1 MLYYDLNCFIG
12 IEGSIVM
19 LKSAIYCNVFILL
32 VMSIFFMT
40 RIFKK
45 NSDLKKI
52 RKLIII
58 YIIFNFISFYLCTS
72 EIVDIGWDFIFLLPI
87 SIISFIIHI
96 VSIGCINR
104 KMKKLN
110 NTDYD
115 NLSVK
120 KYIIAGIIPVIVFII
135 PYLYELYVINSCNYL
150 LRYNHQNGI
159 IQSDDAYIAIINNK
173 PVSITLQ
180 KNLFN
185 RKGLSTNELSYNI
198 IYTNGIEIST
208 KDSKYNKII
217 IENEDIKKIALDAKE
232 RCPSVRG
239 AYIDYFSEGKNAI
252 IVLMSEETHGTKLGE
267 YFYYDSTYIKSINTH
282 GSLES
287 ITYYK

>member
-1 MLYYDLNCFIG
+1 
-12 IEGSIVM
+12 M

-32 VMSIFFMT
+32 IMSIFFMT
-40 RIFKK
+40 KIFKK
-45 NSDLKKI
+45 NSDLKNI

-58 YIIFNFISFYLCTS
+58 YIIFNFISFYLCNS
-72 EIVDIGWDFIFLLPI
+72 EIVDTGWDLIFLLPI
-87 SIISFIIHI
+87 SIISFVIHI
-96 VSIGCINR
+96 VSICCIN
-104 KMKKLN
+104 KKIKKLD
-110 NTDYD
+110 NTDC
-115 NLSVK
+115 NSFSIK
-120 KYIIAGIIPVIVFII
+120 KYIIISIIPVIVFII
-135 PYLYELYVINSCNYL
+135 PYIYELYVINNCNYL
-150 LRYNHQNGI
+150 LKYNYQNGI
-159 IQSDDAYIAIINNK
+159 IQSDDTYIAIINNK

-185 RKGLSTNELSYNI
+185 RKGLSTNELNYNI

-208 KDSKYNKII
+208 RDSKYNKII

-232 RCPSVRG
+232 RCPSARG
-239 AYIDYFSEGKNAI
+239 AYIDYFSEGKIAI
-252 IVLMSEETHGTKLGE
+252 IVLMSEETHGTQLGE

>member
-1 MLYYDLNCFIG
+1 
-12 IEGSIVM
+12 M

-32 VMSIFFMT
+32 IMSIFFMT
-40 RIFKK
+40 KIFKK
-45 NSDLKKI
+45 NSDLKNI

-58 YIIFNFISFYLCTS
+58 YIIFNFISFYLCNS
-72 EIVDIGWDFIFLLPI
+72 EIVDTGWDLIFLLPI
-87 SIISFIIHI
+87 SIISFIIHM
-96 VSIGCINR
+96 VSICCIN
-104 KMKKLN
+104 KKIKKID
-110 NTDYD
+110 NT
-115 NLSVK
+115 NCNSFNIK
-120 KYIIAGIIPVIVFII
+120 KYIIISIIPVIVFII
-135 PYLYELYVINSCNYL
+135 PYIYELYVINNCNYL
-150 LRYNHQNGI
+150 LKYNYQNGI
-159 IQSDDAYIAIINNK
+159 IQSDDTYIAIINNK

-185 RKGLSTNELSYNI
+185 REGLSTNELNYNI

-208 KDSKYNKII
+208 RDSKYNKII

-232 RCPSVRG
+232 RCPSARG
-239 AYIDYFSEGKNAI
+239 AYIDYFSEGKIAI
-252 IVLMSEETHGTKLGE
+252 IVLMSEETHGTQLGE